1 MKYKNF
7 MNEFDEGEYISKE
20 KLIKLLE
27 ILDWNL
33 SREKLINI
41 VKDIPSINITSVEF
55 NKIVIEKLINGELID

>member
-1 MKYKNF
+1 MSLTK
-7 MNEFDEGEYISKE
+7 GEYISKE

-41 VKDIPSINITSVEF
+41 VKYIPAINITSIEF
-55 NKIVIEKLINGELID
+55 NKIVIEKFISGELID

>member
-1 MKYKNF
+1 MSLTK
-7 MNEFDEGEYISKE
+7 GEYISKE

-41 VKDIPSINITSVEF
+41 VKDIPAINITSIEF
-55 NKIVIEKLINGELID
+55 NKIVIEKLISGELID